1 LKTPNE
7 QKGLSMKPN
16 ISLAI
21 LRTSFVF
28 LLVMPA
34 LFFGCS
40 GKMSVEEARQVTISM
55 GDQSVTE

>member
-1 LKTPNE
+1 
-7 QKGLSMKPN
+7 MKPN